1 MKNYYLITKEA
12 TKYWKKA
19 IKSDRVM
26 VANYDGNI
34 YIVNGFNAFRFPAM
48 PLLWDE
54 IARPAFMAE
63 MPADGAAVNYLR
75 GEACPDNAAS
85 VANIFNRNMED
96 RTHAARMPFMSDANG
111 ETCRLFKNTA
121 GKLAIVNVKYDALVD
136 FSQAESIYCA
146 GSINPIVAE
155 NEHFAAIL
163 LPMRLSPL
171 FADLARETFGGLLE
185 V

>member
-26 VANYDGNI
+26 VANYDGKI
-34 YIVNGFNAFRFPAM
+34 YIVNGYNAFRFPAM

-54 IARPAFMAE
+54 LARPAFMAE
-63 MPADGAAVNYLR
+63 MPVDGAAVEYIR
-75 GEACPDNAAS
+75 GEARPGCAPDI
-85 VANIFNRNMED
+85 ANLFNRNMED
-96 RTHAARMPFMSDANG
+96 RTPAARMPFMSDANG

-121 GKLAIVNVKYDALVD
+121 GKLAIVNVKYDAMVD
-136 FSQAESIYCA
+136 FSMAESIYCA
-146 GSINPIVAE
+146 GSVNPVIAE

-163 LPMRLSPL
+163 LPMRLSPI
-171 FADLARETFGGLLE
+171 FADLARETFGGLTE
-185 V
+185 A

>member
-12 TKYWKKA
+12 AKYWKKA

-34 YIVNGFNAFRFPAM
+34 YIVNGYNAFRFPAM

-54 IARPAFMAE
+54 IARPAFMME
-63 MPADGAAVNYLR
+63 MPADGTAVNYMR
-75 GEACPDNAAS
+75 GEAGPECAPDI
-85 VANIFNRNMED
+85 ANIFNRNMED

-111 ETCRLFKNTA
+111 ETCRIFKNAA
-121 GKLAIVNVKYDALVD
+121 GKIAIVNVKYDALVD
-136 FSQAESIYCA
+136 FGQAESIYCA
-146 GSINPIVAE
+146 SGVSPVIAE

-163 LPMRLSPL
+163 LPMRQSHL